1 MDGINLIQD
10 LAMVLLAAGIA
21 GTVCRR
27 FGLSVVVGYLVAGI
41 IVGPYTPPFS
51 FILDVDRIQT
61 LSQIG
66 LVFLMFNIGLGL
78 SLSKLGRFGWPL
90 LVATGLG
97 AFLMMNLTQLL
108 GFIVGWDSDQAL
120 FVAAMFMCSS
130 SAVIAKITGE
140 LNLNHD
146 RAGQL
151 ALSVTVLED
160 VVAVIM
166 LTILASR
173 TGGDAANVGSVV
185 TGMTAFVVLL
195 LGVGLLMVPRL
206 LRRLEARADPELQTI
221 IVAGLL
227 FLLAIAAVK
236 AGYSLALGAFL
247 LGAIVAEIPQKSS
260 VEKAF
265 AGMRDL
271 FSSVFFVSIGM
282 LIEIRLL
289 AGVWPW
295 VLALGLFAIVGR
307 ALATGVALMLSGTPP
322 PVARRASLLLGP
334 LGEFTFIIAQL
345 GVASAVLPADF
356 YPLAVGVSIFTVLV
370 APIINRHAEPILRF
384 MERIEPAW
392 FQRAVEAYQG
402 WLGQVHRTAPPSLG
416 WKLIRPRLGQI
427 AVEVLLV
434 TGVMAFSRQMLA
446 LLLGR
451 STELG
456 LDSQTLVYGFWGVIS
471 VVVLVPLVA
480 IWRNIAA
487 IAMIFAESLG
497 GDGLVPV
504 PLVQR
509 GFKAFAAVALG
520 YWLYVI
526 LPTEELGAWGWVL
539 IGFAAVVVVTV
550 FSSQLIYWHS
560 HWQSSVRDVLA
571 EDPAVAGA
579 AAAGEARHRRQRDLQ
594 QWDVQLNECIVPDAA
609 SYAGRTLLDIAIPS
623 RFGCAVIEIERNG
636 IVITTIRPDLGLYPG
651 DKLLLMGRP
660 EQIESARRFLAQEQP
675 IQDQAEAFRGS
686 VLETFEI
693 PAGPRTGPTLAEL
706 KLAQVT
712 GTRIVGIRRGDQKI
726 IAPSG
731 QEHLEAGD
739 NVLVAGTLSEI
750 ATFRRWLKSAP

>member
-1 MDGINLIQD
+1 
-10 LAMVLLAAGIA
+10 
-21 GTVCRR
+21 
-27 FGLSVVVGYLVAGI
+27 
-41 IVGPYTPPFS
+41 
-51 FILDVDRIQT
+51 
-61 LSQIG
+61 
-66 LVFLMFNIGLGL
+66 
-78 SLSKLGRFGWPL
+78 
-90 LVATGLG
+90 
-97 AFLMMNLTQLL
+97 
-108 GFIVGWDSDQAL
+108 
-120 FVAAMFMCSS
+120 
-130 SAVIAKITGE
+130 
-140 LNLNHD
+140 
-146 RAGQL
+146 
-151 ALSVTVLED
+151 
-160 VVAVIM
+160 
-166 LTILASR
+166 
-173 TGGDAANVGSVV
+173 
-185 TGMTAFVVLL
+185 
-195 LGVGLLMVPRL
+195 
-206 LRRLEARADPELQTI
+206 
-221 IVAGLL
+221 
-227 FLLAIAAVK
+227 
-236 AGYSLALGAFL
+236 
-247 LGAIVAEIPQKSS
+247 
-260 VEKAF
+260 
-265 AGMRDL
+265 
-271 FSSVFFVSIGM
+271 
-282 LIEIRLL
+282 
-289 AGVWPW
+289 
-295 VLALGLFAIVGR
+295 
-307 ALATGVALMLSGTPP
+307 
-322 PVARRASLLLGP
+322 VARRASLLLGP